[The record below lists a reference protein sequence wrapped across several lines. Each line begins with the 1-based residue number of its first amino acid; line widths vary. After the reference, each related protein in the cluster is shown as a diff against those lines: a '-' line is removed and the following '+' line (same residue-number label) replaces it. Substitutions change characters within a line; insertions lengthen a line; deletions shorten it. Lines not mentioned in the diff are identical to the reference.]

1 MILVDTSVWIDHL
14 HAAEPALIALLDDDA
29 AACHPLVIQELALG
43 SLRERETVLQLLSSL
58 RALPVLSHR
67 ELLALVDGRRLW
79 CRGLSSVD
87 AHLMGSVLLTEGAQ
101 LWTRDKRLRAAC
113 HEASI
118 AVFDE
123 QR

>member
-14 HAAEPALIALLDDDA
+14 HAAEPALIALLEDDA

-43 SLRERETVLQLLSSL
+43 SLRERETVLRLLSSL
-58 RALPVLSHR
+58 RALPVLSHG

-79 CRGLSSVD
+79 GRGLSSVD
-87 AHLMGSVLLTEGAQ
+87 AHLVGSILLTEGAQ

-113 HEASI
+113 QEARI
-118 AVFDE
+118 AVFDGL
-123 QR
+123 R